1 MMLKRTQTASLALMA
16 SVAMLLS
23 GCASTKVS
31 VTGLDAEQT
40 RYPLCPKEPAKASIA
55 VVWGTQWRP
64 DQKEPLLREDAA
76 QRGLV
81 SYFSTLPCGP
91 ALSVQRLP
99 APFVLEDLSE
109 QAAFAKL
116 PGLARVANKV
126 VLISVREL
134 GPKLL
139 IGLPTLVEGGTE
151 VVFDVMVLDAKR
163 GTKVAEFKT
172 HWQHGG
178 PFYIKGVKSLDEDMK
193 MALTA
198 AFQ

>member
-1 MMLKRTQTASLALMA
+1 MMLNRTRTASMALIA
-16 SVAMLLS
+16 NVAMLLA

-99 APFVLEDLSE
+99 APFVLEGLSE

-151 VVFDVMVLDAKR
+151 VVLDVMVLDTKR
-163 GTKVAEFKT
+163 GNKLAEFKT

-178 PFYIKGVKSLDEDMK
+178 PFYIKGVKSLDDDLVS
-193 MALTA
+193 ALKVS
-198 AFQ
+198 F

>member
-1 MMLKRTQTASLALMA
+1 MVKKLRAALMWSVA
-16 SVAMLLS
+16 SVALLLS

-40 RYPLCPKEPAKASIA
+40 RYPLCPKEPSKASIA

-116 PGLARVANKV
+116 PGLARVANKAI
-126 VLISVREL
+126 LISVREL

-139 IGLPTLVEGGTE
+139 IGLPNLVEGGTE
-151 VVFDVMVLDAKR
+151 VVLDVMVLDVKR
-163 GTKVAEFKT
+163 GTKLAEFKT

-178 PFYIKGVKSLDEDMK
+178 PFYIKGVKSLDEDLVS
-193 MALTA
+193 ALKA
-198 AFQ
+198 SF

>member
-1 MMLKRTQTASLALMA
+1 MLKRTQTASLALMA

-40 RYPLCPKEPAKASIA
+40 RYPLCPKETAKASIA

-99 APFVLEDLSE
+99 APFAVAGLRE
-109 QAAFAKL
+109 QEAFAKL
-116 PGLARVANKV
+116 PGLAKLANKV
-126 VLISVREL
+126 VMISVREL

-139 IGLPTLVEGGTE
+139 IGLPTLIEGGTE
-151 VVFDVMVLDAKR
+151 VVLDVMVLDAKR
-163 GTKVAEFKT
+163 GTKLAEFKT

-178 PFYIKGVKSLDEDMK
+178 PFYIKGVKSLDEDLVS
-193 MALTA
+193 ALKVS
-198 AFQ
+198 F

>member
-1 MMLKRTQTASLALMA
+1 MVKKLRAALMWSVA
-16 SVAMLLS
+16 SVALLLS

-99 APFVLEDLSE
+99 TPFVLEGLSE

-178 PFYIKGVKSLDEDMK
+178 PFYIKGVKSLDEDLVS
-193 MALTA
+193 ALKA
-198 AFQ
+198 SF